1 MPDVRIAMIFRSGK
15 HGAGLPRCRAPAQG
29 SGAERLHKILMK
41 ILTTGGMRYVLLC
54 LFAALAACNTAG
66 PHFRGLEPVTV
77 TVDGSTFDVR
87 VRGELAEAIRTNAE
101 YAPRFGPI
109 RERAGRAM
117 AMVSGCEVKEVRGDQ
132 AQATGILRCDD
143 VPKRAPV
150 RGVLVGLDCV
160 PVRGTKVKQLNG
172 VSVEIECLTTL

>member
-1 MPDVRIAMIFRSGK
+1 MKYMIA
-15 HGAGLPRCRAPAQG
+15 LP
-29 SGAERLHKILMK
+29 
-41 ILTTGGMRYVLLC
+41 LLF
-54 LFAALAACNTAG
+54 LLSCNTAG

-109 RERAGRAM
+109 RERAARAM

-132 AQATGILRCDD
+132 AQATGILRCG
-143 VPKRAPV
+143 KGGAQV
-150 RGVLVGLDCV
+150 RPAAELPRGLDCV
-160 PVRGTKVKQLNG
+160 PVRGTELQQLG
-172 VSVEIECLTTL
+172 GTSVEIDCDPAL